1 MVDDPEYSEFPLRT
15 FLDFTIDDGIGGEAV
30 AALDVSDRHLNP
42 NGVVHGG
49 VVFTLV
55 DTAMGRAT
63 MSVLE
68 EGRICASIE
77 VAVRYLRPITGGR
90 LVATAS
96 VLQPVAGLCTWR
108 VGSPWT
114 ATIGRWPSSRPPS
127 QCWRPNWLQP
137 RVTTC
142 RRVRSSRSFS
152 WRRWREYD
160 HRPVPMT
167 SVRWMGCT

>member
-1 MVDDPEYSEFPLRT
+1 MIDDPEYSEFPLRT
-15 FLDFTIDDGIGGEAV
+15 FLDFTIDDGIDGEAV
-30 AALDVSDRHLNP
+30 AALNVSDRHLNP

-96 VLQPVAGLCTWR
+96 VLRAGRRIVHLEGRVTVDGDDRPVA
-108 VGSPWT
+108 VVQ
-114 ATIGRWPSSRPPS
+114 A
-127 QCWRPNWLQP
+127 
-137 RVTTC
+137 
-142 RRVRSSRSFS
+142 SFAVL
-152 WRRWREYD
+152 EA
-160 HRPVPMT
+160 
-167 SVRWMGCT
+167 

>member
-1 MVDDPEYSEFPLRT
+1 M
-15 FLDFTIDDGIGGEAV
+15 

-96 VLQPVAGLCTWR
+96 VLRAGRRIVHLEGRVTVDGDDRPVA
-108 VGSPWT
+108 VVQ
-114 ATIGRWPSSRPPS
+114 A
-127 QCWRPNWLQP
+127 
-137 RVTTC
+137 
-142 RRVRSSRSFS
+142 SFAVL
-152 WRRWREYD
+152 EA
-160 HRPVPMT
+160 
-167 SVRWMGCT
+167 

>member
-1 MVDDPEYSEFPLRT
+1 MIDDPEYSEFPLRT
-15 FLDFTIDDGIGGEAV
+15 FLDFTIDDGIDGEAV

-96 VLQPVAGLCTWR
+96 MLRAGRRIVHLEGRVTVDGDDRPVA
-108 VGSPWT
+108 VVQ
-114 ATIGRWPSSRPPS
+114 A
-127 QCWRPNWLQP
+127 
-137 RVTTC
+137 
-142 RRVRSSRSFS
+142 SFAVL
-152 WRRWREYD
+152 EA
-160 HRPVPMT
+160 
-167 SVRWMGCT
+167 

>member
-1 MVDDPEYSEFPLRT
+1 MIDDPEYSEFPLRT

-68 EGRICASIE
+68 EGQICASIE
-77 VAVRYLRPITGGR
+77 VAVRYLRPITDGR

-96 VLQPVAGLCTWR
+96 VLRAGRRIVHLEGRVTVDGDDRPVA
-108 VGSPWT
+108 VVQ
-114 ATIGRWPSSRPPS
+114 A
-127 QCWRPNWLQP
+127 
-137 RVTTC
+137 
-142 RRVRSSRSFS
+142 SFAVL
-152 WRRWREYD
+152 EA
-160 HRPVPMT
+160 
-167 SVRWMGCT
+167 

>member
-1 MVDDPEYSEFPLRT
+1 VIDDPEYSEFPLRT
-15 FLDFTIDDGIGGEAV
+15 FLDFTIDDGIDGEAV

-63 MSVLE
+63 MSVLD

-96 VLQPVAGLCTWR
+96 VLRAGRRIVHLEGRVTVDGDDRPVA
-108 VGSPWT
+108 VVQ
-114 ATIGRWPSSRPPS
+114 A
-127 QCWRPNWLQP
+127 
-137 RVTTC
+137 
-142 RRVRSSRSFS
+142 SFAVL
-152 WRRWREYD
+152 EA
-160 HRPVPMT
+160 
-167 SVRWMGCT
+167 

>member
-15 FLDFTIDDGIGGEAV
+15 FLDFTIDDGIDGEAV

-68 EGRICASIE
+68 EGQICASIE

-96 VLQPVAGLCTWR
+96 VLQAGRRIVHLEGRVTVDGDDRPVA
-108 VGSPWT
+108 VVQ
-114 ATIGRWPSSRPPS
+114 A
-127 QCWRPNWLQP
+127 
-137 RVTTC
+137 
-142 RRVRSSRSFS
+142 SFAVL
-152 WRRWREYD
+152 EA
-160 HRPVPMT
+160 
-167 SVRWMGCT
+167 

>member
-1 MVDDPEYSEFPLRT
+1 MIDDPEYSEFPLRT

-77 VAVRYLRPITGGR
+77 VAVRYLRPITDGR

-96 VLQPVAGLCTWR
+96 VLRAGRRIVHLEGRVTVDGDDRPVA
-108 VGSPWT
+108 VVQ
-114 ATIGRWPSSRPPS
+114 A
-127 QCWRPNWLQP
+127 
-137 RVTTC
+137 
-142 RRVRSSRSFS
+142 SFTVL
-152 WRRWREYD
+152 EA
-160 HRPVPMT
+160 
-167 SVRWMGCT
+167 

>member
-1 MVDDPEYSEFPLRT
+1 MIDDPEYSEFPLRT

-77 VAVRYLRPITGGR
+77 VAVRYLRPITDGR

-96 VLQPVAGLCTWR
+96 VLRAGRRIVHLEGRVTVDGDDRPVA
-108 VGSPWT
+108 VVQ
-114 ATIGRWPSSRPPS
+114 A
-127 QCWRPNWLQP
+127 
-137 RVTTC
+137 
-142 RRVRSSRSFS
+142 SFAVL
-152 WRRWREYD
+152 EA
-160 HRPVPMT
+160 
-167 SVRWMGCT
+167 

>member
-1 MVDDPEYSEFPLRT
+1 VIDDPEYSEFPLRT
-15 FLDFTIDDGIGGEAV
+15 FLDFTIDDGIDGEAV

-63 MSVLE
+63 MSVLD

-77 VAVRYLRPITGGR
+77 VAVRYLRPINGGR

-96 VLQPVAGLCTWR
+96 VLRAGRRIVHLEGRVTVDGDDRPVA
-108 VGSPWT
+108 VVQ
-114 ATIGRWPSSRPPS
+114 A
-127 QCWRPNWLQP
+127 
-137 RVTTC
+137 
-142 RRVRSSRSFS
+142 SFAVL
-152 WRRWREYD
+152 EA
-160 HRPVPMT
+160 
-167 SVRWMGCT
+167 

>member
-1 MVDDPEYSEFPLRT
+1 VIDDPEYSEFPLRT
-15 FLDFTIDDGIGGEAV
+15 FLDFTIDDGIDGEAV

-96 VLQPVAGLCTWR
+96 VLRAGRRIVHLEGRVTVDGDDRPVA
-108 VGSPWT
+108 VVQ
-114 ATIGRWPSSRPPS
+114 A
-127 QCWRPNWLQP
+127 
-137 RVTTC
+137 
-142 RRVRSSRSFS
+142 SFAVL
-152 WRRWREYD
+152 EA
-160 HRPVPMT
+160 
-167 SVRWMGCT
+167 

>member
-30 AALDVSDRHLNP
+30 AALDVNDRHLNP

-63 MSVLE
+63 MSVLD

-77 VAVRYLRPITGGR
+77 VAVRYLRPINGGR

-96 VLQPVAGLCTWR
+96 VLRAGRRIVHLEGRVTVDGDDRPVA
-108 VGSPWT
+108 VVQ
-114 ATIGRWPSSRPPS
+114 A
-127 QCWRPNWLQP
+127 
-137 RVTTC
+137 
-142 RRVRSSRSFS
+142 SFAVL
-152 WRRWREYD
+152 EA
-160 HRPVPMT
+160 
-167 SVRWMGCT
+167 

>member
-1 MVDDPEYSEFPLRT
+1 VIDDPEYSEFPLRT
-15 FLDFTIDDGIGGEAV
+15 FLDFTIDDGIDGEAV
-30 AALDVSDRHLNP
+30 AALDVNDRHLNP

-63 MSVLE
+63 MSVLD

-96 VLQPVAGLCTWR
+96 VLRAGRRIVHLEGRVTVDGDDRPVA
-108 VGSPWT
+108 VVQ
-114 ATIGRWPSSRPPS
+114 A
-127 QCWRPNWLQP
+127 
-137 RVTTC
+137 
-142 RRVRSSRSFS
+142 SFAVL
-152 WRRWREYD
+152 EA
-160 HRPVPMT
+160 
-167 SVRWMGCT
+167 

>member
-1 MVDDPEYSEFPLRT
+1 MIDDPEYSEFPLRT
-15 FLDFTIDDGIGGEAV
+15 FLDFTIDDGIDGEAV

-63 MSVLE
+63 MSVLD

-96 VLQPVAGLCTWR
+96 VLRAGRRIVHLEGRVTVDGDDRPVA
-108 VGSPWT
+108 VVQ
-114 ATIGRWPSSRPPS
+114 A
-127 QCWRPNWLQP
+127 
-137 RVTTC
+137 
-142 RRVRSSRSFS
+142 SFAVL
-152 WRRWREYD
+152 EA
-160 HRPVPMT
+160 
-167 SVRWMGCT
+167 